1 MDADL
6 SFYLALLG
14 MAVASYACRV
24 GGFLLMGWVTITPRL
39 EAALRAMP
47 IGVMVGI
54 VAPYVAAGRPPE
66 IAGLVTVAVVM
77 KLTRSDIVA
86 AVAGAAV
93 VAIGRRLLSAG

>member
-1 MDADL
+1 MDAENG
-6 SFYLALLG
+6 FYAAVLG

-24 GGFLLMGWVTITPRL
+24 GGFLLMGWVPITPRL

-47 IGVMVGI
+47 IGVMTGI

-66 IAGLVTVAVVM
+66 IAGLVAVAVAM

-93 VAIGRRLLSAG
+93 VAVGRRLTGAG

>member
-1 MDADL
+1 MDAEHG
-6 SFYLALLG
+6 FYLAVLG

-24 GGFLLMGWVTITPRL
+24 GGFLLMGWLTITPRL

-54 VAPYVAAGRPPE
+54 VAPSVAAGRPPE
-66 IAGLVTVAVVM
+66 IAGLLTVAVVM
-77 KLTRSDIVA
+77 KLTRSDIAA

-93 VAIGRRLLSAG
+93 VAIGRRLLGAA

>member
-1 MDADL
+1 MDAEHG
-6 SFYLALLG
+6 FYLAVLG

-24 GGFLLMGWVTITPRL
+24 GGFLLMGWLTITPRL

-54 VAPYVAAGRPPE
+54 VAPSVAAGRPPE

-77 KLTRSDIVA
+77 KLTRSDIAA

-93 VAIGRRLLSAG
+93 VAIGRRLIGAG

>member
-1 MDADL
+1 MDADI

-24 GGFLLMGWVTITPRL
+24 GGFLLMGWLTITPRL
-39 EAALRAMP
+39 EAARRASP
-47 IGVMVGI
+47 VGVMVGI

-93 VAIGRRLLSAG
+93 VAIGRRLVGAG